1 MAESGPRAD
10 NTHPAGRVLRSSSPR
25 ARRRSHRDKG
35 EGQMA
40 LDLIQVPYDS
50 ALRGVRMGRGPL
62 WLVENGIAGRLRAID
77 ADLRETVV
85 EARPFR
91 AEIATAF
98 ELARSLSLAVRAA
111 RGRGG
116 FPLVLA
122 GNCFSSLG
130 TLAALGTADTGV
142 IWFDAHGDLNTPD
155 TTQSGFLDGMALA
168 TLLGRCWKTLAASVA
183 EFVPVPEER
192 VALVGARDL
201 DEPEARYLDGSRLLL
216 VTVEEIRTRGEE
228 DALARLEALASRVSR
243 IYLHIDLDVHDP
255 SAGRANQYATP
266 EGLSA
271 EGVQRAV
278 RTIAAR
284 VPIGAAAITA
294 FD

>member
-1 MAESGPRAD
+1 MA
-10 NTHPAGRVLRSSSPR
+10 V
-25 ARRRSHRDKG
+25 
-35 EGQMA
+35 
-40 LDLIQVPYDS
+40 DLIQVPYDT

-62 WLVENGIAGRLRAID
+62 WLAENGVAERLRAVD
-77 ADLRETVV
+77 PEVRETVV

-98 ELARSLSLAVRAA
+98 ELARSLALAVRSA
-111 RGRGG
+111 RGRGS

-122 GNCFSSLG
+122 GNCFTALG

-142 IWFDAHGDLNTPD
+142 IWLDAHGDLNTPD

-168 TLLGRCWKTLAASVA
+168 TLLGRCWQALAASVA
-183 EFVPVPEER
+183 DFGPVPEDR

-201 DEPEARYLDGSRLLL
+201 DEPEARFLERSRVLL
-216 VTVEEIRTRGEE
+216 VTAEEVRSRGEE

-255 SAGRANQYATP
+255 SAGRANQFAVAG
-266 EGLSA
+266 GLSA
-271 EGVQRAV
+271 QGVQRAV
-278 RTIAAR
+278 RAIAGR
-284 VPIGAAAITA
+284 VPVGAAALTA
-294 FD
+294 YDPDHDDDGRMLRTATELAELLAEVGERPRA